1 MSSDTV
7 PNKRLRQSLDKSSLV
22 LMLGEVI
29 ALGLLV
35 ASVAGVYSAGES
47 ASIVLSLSVAY
58 LIPRFIFTSSHQC
71 CNWGKWMFLVVAT
84 LLALYVVYSIKN
96 YTLHDDFTL
105 EQPDLHSDDGRYYC
119 WALSHYDGRC
129 PEPKIP
135 FKGLPLFMLGLWKIF
150 GVSIVWPLALNYM
163 FTLLSIVV
171 TGKIADRLLSPRFP
185 SHSPS
190 TIASVTMLLV
200 SLLGFFISQDVRI
213 QKEAGCALGIVM
225 VGYSLAG
232 LSSLTLS
239 KREKTRDTIVFVLG
253 TLILALVRTN
263 FAYFAMIGA
272 AMMAFAHKR
281 LWWKRGA
288 LLSLTAL
295 AITVAF
301 SILFS
306 YSFGQQYRTV
316 DGGDAMALAFKMGI
330 VQQPYLAFIG
340 DYYHYPEWERL
351 LLLPITA
358 GVQYIIP
365 FPWLYDYS
373 AVDILEIVPRM
384 RVTWYLVGGACIFY
398 YLYINVVHHKYSNLG
413 MWAWWPLATFLGIA
427 YITGGSVSRYVL
439 PLQPLFV
446 VIAMYVILK
455 VHGGAYRRSFTV
467 WMIVY
472 FIILAGVLVF
482 CYHTQLDYLNSLH
495 EYHMMKAKHLI

>member
-1 MSSDTV
+1 MSSAGTA
-7 PNKRLRQSLDKSSLV
+7 NKRLRQGTDKSSIL
-22 LMLGEVI
+22 LMLGEVV

-35 ASVAGVYSAGES
+35 ASVAGAYSFSES
-47 ASIVLSLSVAY
+47 ASIVLALGIAY
-58 LIPRFIFTSSHQC
+58 LIPRLIFSNSRQC
-71 CNWGKWMFLVVAT
+71 CNWGQWMFLIVST
-84 LLALYVVYSIKN
+84 LLALYTIHSIKH
-96 YTLHDDFTL
+96 YTLHSDYTL
-105 EQPDLHSDDGRYYC
+105 ELPDLRADDGRYYC

-150 GVSIVWPLALNYM
+150 GVSVVWPLALNYM

-171 TGKIADRLLSPRFP
+171 TGKIADRLLSQRFP
-185 SHSPS
+185 SISPS
-190 TIASVTMLLV
+190 TIASLSMLMV
-200 SLLGFFISQDVRI
+200 SLLGFFISQGVRI
-213 QKEAGCALGIVM
+213 QKEAGCALGIVL
-225 VGYSLAG
+225 VGYALAG

-239 KREKTRDTIVFVLG
+239 HRQKMRDTIVFVLG

-272 AMMAFAHKR
+272 AMMALANKR
-281 LWWKRGA
+281 LRWKRGA

-295 AITVAF
+295 AITIAF

-316 DGGDAMALAFKMGI
+316 DGGDAMALAFTMGI
-330 VQQPYLAFIG
+330 VQQPYLTFIG
-340 DYYHYPEWERL
+340 DYYHYPEWERI

-373 AVDILEIVPRM
+373 SLKILEILPRM
-384 RVTWYLVGGACIFY
+384 RVMWYLVGGACIFY
-398 YLYINVVHHKYSNLG
+398 YLYINVVHHKRSNLG
-413 MWAWWPLATFLGIA
+413 MWAWWPLVTFLGIA

-446 VIAMYVILK
+446 VIAVYVILQVYSGK
-455 VHGGAYRRSFTV
+455 YRRSFTV

-495 EYHMMKAKHLI
+495 EYHIMKAKHLI